1 MIGLDTNVLVR
12 LLTAD
17 DPIQTQQAAVF
28 LRDRCSPEA
37 PGFVNCVVIVELVWA
52 LQSIYGYSRANILL
66 AMETLLA
73 NGSLAFESREQ
84 VHSAVLAYKTTNCDL
99 VDALIGYVNLARGC
113 EATATFDR
121 RAARLKGFVR
131 VS

>member
-1 MIGLDTNVLVR
+1 MIGLDTNILVR

-28 LRDRCSPEA
+28 LRDRCSPDA
-37 PGFVNCVVIVELVWA
+37 PGFVNCVAMVELVWV

-73 NGSLAFESREQ
+73 NGSLAFESRQQ
-84 VHSAVLAYKTTNCDL
+84 VHSAVLAYKTTNCDF
-99 VDALIGYVNLARGC
+99 VDALLSEINLARGC

-121 RAARLKGFVR
+121 KAAKVKGFIR

>member
-1 MIGLDTNVLVR
+1 MIGLDTNILVR

-28 LRDRCSPEA
+28 LHDRCSPEA

-84 VHSAVLAYKTTNCDL
+84 VHAALLAYKTTNCDL
-99 VDALIGYVNLARGC
+99 VDALIGAINRARGC

-121 RAARLKGFVR
+121 KAAKLDGFVR